1 MLMPDEKEKIGN
13 YAQQGAR
20 EAMLS
25 EIIKITPAQA
35 RAIVEEARQSYLQ
48 QREQRNLINYIDRN
62 ELRRKIVE

>member
-1 MLMPDEKEKIGN
+1 MPDEKEKIGN

-20 EAMLS
+20 EVMLS